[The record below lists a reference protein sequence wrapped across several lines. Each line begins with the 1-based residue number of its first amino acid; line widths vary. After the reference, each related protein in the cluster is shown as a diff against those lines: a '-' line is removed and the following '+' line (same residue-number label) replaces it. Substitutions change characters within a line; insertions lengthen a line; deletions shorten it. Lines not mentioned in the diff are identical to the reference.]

1 MTTSHSNLQLL
12 EITATEAKVYAP
24 MSRAELQRFIE
35 AKYGHQPVSYFN
47 ADRRLYVIELGE
59 KPLIRPLSVR
69 LEI

>member
-24 MSRAELQRFIE
+24 MSRADLQRFIV
-35 AKYGHQPVSYFN
+35 AKFGHQPVSYFN

-59 KPLIRPLSVR
+59 PLIRPLSVR